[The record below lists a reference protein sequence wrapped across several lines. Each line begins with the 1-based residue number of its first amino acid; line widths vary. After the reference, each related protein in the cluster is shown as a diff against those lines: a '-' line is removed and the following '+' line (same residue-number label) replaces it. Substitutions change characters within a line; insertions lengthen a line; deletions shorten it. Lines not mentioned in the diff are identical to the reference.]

1 MVQIAVDPE
10 VIDLIRREG
19 KDFRVS
25 TDCSGP
31 VLMPVEMKPQKDS
44 DLKIRIGDHTLFI
57 SRVQARYI
65 DRITL
70 DMLYHPD
77 RRLSCGLYDEL

>member
-1 MVQIAVDPE
+1 MQIAVDPE
-10 VIDLIRREG
+10 VINLIRRER

-31 VLMPVEMKPQKDS
+31 VLMPIEMKPQKDS
-44 DLKIRIGDHTLFI
+44 DLKIKIGHNTLFI

-70 DMLYHPD
+70 DMLYHPG